1 MTKKELSNY
10 AGVMFYNLSTR
21 AGAKRG
27 TLYRLTVYRV
37 TERGTCK
44 FHACTSLMCIAN
56 KVSWKKL
63 GEVTG
68 GLYHH
73 GRPKASN
80 LDKDF
85 MEASA
90 SMAYSFPEGWFVV

>member
-44 FHACTSLMCIAN
+44 FHARTTLMCIAN
-56 KVSWKKL
+56 KASWKKL
-63 GEVTG
+63 EEVTG

-73 GRPKASN
+73 GRPYASN

-90 SMAYSFPEGWFVV
+90 SMAYSFPEGWVIV